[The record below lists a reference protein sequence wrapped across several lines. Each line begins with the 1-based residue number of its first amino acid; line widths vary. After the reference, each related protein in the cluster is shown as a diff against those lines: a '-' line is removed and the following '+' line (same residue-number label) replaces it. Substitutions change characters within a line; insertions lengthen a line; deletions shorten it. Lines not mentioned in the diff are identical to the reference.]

1 MHHVAFRQR
10 RGRWRLLH
18 AARGV
23 AGPSLPWPA
32 CLACPGPSW
41 GRLGLTA
48 PPHPPWAWML
58 PLPGPGPGRRYELLA
73 ALLASCP
80 AAFYRLL
87 DDLPGLIPIVYTVS
101 HHQPLR

>member
-1 MHHVAFRQR
+1 
-10 RGRWRLLH
+10 
-18 AARGV
+18 
-23 AGPSLPWPA
+23 
-32 CLACPGPSW
+32 
-41 GRLGLTA
+41 
-48 PPHPPWAWML
+48 ML